1 MDPFLAA
8 AMCGTRPR
16 CRPRFRIDLW
26 ITEPFIRTASSFMD
40 LRQAF
45 GSSLLGSACEGTLRQ
60 APGTSACS
68 GCFRIDQL
76 AMLRCP
82 LSAVLCSMHP
92 ASTSIAHG
100 ACPGLPSGL
109 APAWRFLG
117 GTQPPVNSLGTVGQ
131 WLRGPA
137 RRLPDTDFGCAR
149 VGALCGQ

>member
-16 CRPRFRIDLW
+16 CRPRFRTDLW

-45 GSSLLGSACEGTLRQ
+45 GAPLLGSACEGTLRQ

-82 LSAVLCSMHP
+82 LSAAQCTQHRL
-92 ASTSIAHG
+92 A
-100 ACPGLPSGL
+100 LPMGL
-109 APAWRFLG
+109 ARDCRAAWRRLG
-117 GTQPPVNSLGTVGQ
+117 GFLAGLSRPSIHSV
-131 WLRGPA
+131 
-137 RRLPDTDFGCAR
+137 
-149 VGALCGQ
+149 